1 MAKPKGSTKIGGRI
15 KGTPN
20 KITRQ
25 VRELVLEVFNTIQ
38 DHPTANLQSFAEANP
53 KDFYAIASKLIP
65 TDVNAKVNATE
76 IKVIRE

>member
-20 KITRQ
+20 QITRQ

-38 DHPTANLQSFAEANP
+38 E
-53 KDFYAIASKLIP
+53 ASKAYINKKNSY
-65 TDVNAKVNATE
+65 DK
-76 IKVIRE
+76 